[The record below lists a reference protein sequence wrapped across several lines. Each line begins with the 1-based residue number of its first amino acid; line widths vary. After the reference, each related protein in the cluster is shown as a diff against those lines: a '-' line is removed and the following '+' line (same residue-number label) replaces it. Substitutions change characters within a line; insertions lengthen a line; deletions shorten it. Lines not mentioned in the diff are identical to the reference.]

1 MKTMQIRT
9 DLRAF
14 TVAAGFS
21 IFVVGTLGAQTQTL
35 PNQGQQP
42 QTQTPYPSAS
52 EGLPGG
58 STNSKNGTGSEGDT
72 MANAQNRQMDKRFLG
87 QVTQASLL
95 NVAMGKL
102 AAEKSTN
109 DAVKEFGKKMVT
121 DHERGLVIFQKVAAR
136 DGVTVDAKLDS
147 KHQERLDKLAKLSG
161 PEFDRAYMKD
171 QLKAHQRMVSYFQS
185 EADNSTESAATKM
198 ATNMLPA
205 VQRHLNDAKDLNK
218 TLTVVA
224 SAH

>member
-1 MKTMQIRT
+1 MQIRV
-9 DLRAF
+9 DLRVF
-14 TVAAGFS
+14 TIAAGLSVFAM
-21 IFVVGTLGAQTQTL
+21 GTAGAQTP

-42 QTQTPYPSAS
+42 QTQSPYPSAS

-58 STNSKNGTGSEGDT
+58 STNAKNGSEGDT
-72 MANAQNRQMDKRFLG
+72 MGDAQNRQMDRRFLG

-102 AAEKSTN
+102 AVEKSSN

-121 DHERGLVIFQKVAAR
+121 DHERGLAIFKKVAVK
-136 DGVTVDAKLDS
+136 DGVTVEERLDS

-185 EADNSTESAATKM
+185 EADNATESTATKM
-198 ATNMLPA
+198 ANNMLPA
-205 VQRHLNDAKDLNK
+205 VQRHLSDAKELNK
-218 TLTVVA
+218 SLTAVA

>member
-1 MKTMQIRT
+1 MQIRV
-9 DLRAF
+9 DLRVF
-14 TVAAGFS
+14 TFAAGLS
-21 IFVVGTLGAQTQTL
+21 VFVMGAQTP

-42 QTQTPYPSAS
+42 QTQSPYPSAS

-58 STNSKNGTGSEGDT
+58 STNAKNGSEGDT
-72 MANAQNRQMDKRFLG
+72 MGDAQNRQMDRRFLG

-102 AAEKSTN
+102 AVEKSSN

-121 DHERGLVIFQKVAAR
+121 DHERGLAIFKKVATK
-136 DGVTVDAKLDS
+136 DGVTVEERLDS

-185 EADNSTESAATKM
+185 EADNSTESTATKM
-198 ATNMLPA
+198 ANNMLPA
-205 VQRHLNDAKDLNK
+205 VQRHLSDAKELNK
-218 TLTVVA
+218 SLTVVA

>member
-1 MKTMQIRT
+1 MQIRV
-9 DLRAF
+9 DLRVF
-14 TVAAGFS
+14 TIAAGLSVFAM
-21 IFVVGTLGAQTQTL
+21 GTAGAQTP

-42 QTQTPYPSAS
+42 QTQSPYPSAS

-58 STNSKNGTGSEGDT
+58 STNAKNGSEGDT
-72 MANAQNRQMDKRFLG
+72 MGDAQNRQMDRRFLG

-102 AAEKSTN
+102 AVEKSSN

-121 DHERGLVIFQKVAAR
+121 DHERGLAIFKKVATK
-136 DGVTVDAKLDS
+136 DGVTVEERLDS

-185 EADNSTESAATKM
+185 EADNSTESTATKM
-198 ATNMLPA
+198 ANNMLPA
-205 VQRHLNDAKDLNK
+205 VQRHLSDAKELNK
-218 TLTVVA
+218 SLTAVA